1 MLTER
6 QRLILLAVIDDY
18 ITSAVPVGSRTIS
31 KKKSIGYSAATI
43 RNEMADLEEMG
54 FLEQPHT
61 SAGRIPSQK
70 GYRFY
75 VDHLLTPQPWTEN
88 DIFQYESQSS
98 IEFDDLEEIFRQTTS
113 VISEL
118 TNYMT
123 ITLAPKMV
131 EHRLKHLQV
140 IPLTERYAVSIVVTN
155 TGYVDQRRI
164 VVPKNVTVGN
174 IEQFVNI
181 LNHRLQGLRMSK
193 LKTAVEK
200 KLIEELKRYV
210 DHIESMLDLFH
221 QIIDQIGKEEE
232 RVYLSGTTRI
242 LDQPEFQDVEKVKSL
257 LDLLEETEAISQLV
271 ESDSTGVQV
280 RIGKENHIQSI
291 NHCSIISASYMID
304 GEPVGSIGVLGPT
317 RMDYSKVIGL
327 IDFLSKDLTSRLR
340 KWAEGSFT

>member
-6 QRLILLAVIDDY
+6 QKLILLAVIDDY

-61 SAGRIPSQK
+61 SAGRVPSQQ

-75 VDHLLTPQPWTEN
+75 VDHLLTPQLWTEN
-88 DIFQYESQSS
+88 DIFQDSLQSPFEYED
-98 IEFDDLEEIFRQTTS
+98 IEQIFRQMTS
-113 VISEL
+113 VISKL

-131 EHRLKHLQV
+131 EHRLKHFQL
-140 IPLTERYAVSIVVTN
+140 IPLTDRYAVSIVVTN

-164 VVPKNVTVGN
+164 VVPEGITTSD
-174 IEQFVNI
+174 IERFVNI

-193 LKTAVEK
+193 LKSVVSK
-200 KLIEELKRYV
+200 RLKEELKQYV
-210 DHIESMLDLFH
+210 TNVDLMIKLFN
-221 QIIDQIGKEEE
+221 QIIDHIGKEEE
-232 RVYLSGTTRI
+232 RVYFSGTTKI
-242 LDQPEFQDVEKVKSL
+242 LEQPEFQDVEKVKSL
-257 LDLLEETEAISQLV
+257 FDLLEETDVISRLV
-271 ESDSTGVQV
+271 ESDQDGVQV
-280 RIGKENHIQSI
+280 RIGEENDLKSI
-291 NHCSIISASYMID
+291 NHCSVISASYMID

-340 KWAEGSFT
+340 KWAE

>member
-6 QRLILLAVIDDY
+6 QKLILLAVIDDY

-61 SAGRIPSQK
+61 SAGRIPSQQ

-75 VDHLLTPQPWTEN
+75 VDHLLTPQSWTEN
-88 DIFQYESQSS
+88 DIFQYALQSPF
-98 IEFDDLEEIFRQTTS
+98 EFEDIEEIFRQMTS
-113 VISEL
+113 VISKL

-123 ITLAPKMV
+123 ITLAPRMV
-131 EHRLKHLQV
+131 EHRLKHLQI
-140 IPLTERYAVSIVVTN
+140 IPLTDRYAVSIVVTN

-164 VVPKNVTVGN
+164 VVPNKVTTTE
-174 IEQFVNI
+174 IEHFVNL

-193 LKTAVEK
+193 LKSVVEK
-200 KLIEELKRYV
+200 RLKEELKRYV
-210 DHIESMLDLFH
+210 AHIELMLELFN
-221 QIIDQIGKEEE
+221 QIIDHIGKEDE
-232 RVYLSGTTRI
+232 RVYFSGTTKI
-242 LDQPEFQDVEKVKSL
+242 LEQPEFQDVEKVKSL
-257 LDLLEETEAISQLV
+257 FDLLEETDTVSRLV
-271 ESDSTGVQV
+271 ESDTAGVQV
-280 RIGKENHIQSI
+280 RIGEENDLKSI
-291 NHCSIISASYMID
+291 NHCSVISASYMID

-327 IDFLSKDLTSRLR
+327 IDFLSKDLTTRLR
-340 KWAEGSFT
+340 KWAE

>member
-6 QRLILLAVIDDY
+6 QKLILLAVIDDY

-31 KKKSIGYSAATI
+31 KKENIGYSAATI

-61 SAGRIPSQK
+61 SAGRVPSQQ

-75 VDHLLTPQPWTEN
+75 VDHLLTPQLWTEN
-88 DIFQYESQSS
+88 DIFRYSLQSPF
-98 IEFDDLEEIFRQTTS
+98 EFEDLEEIFRQMTS
-113 VISEL
+113 VISQL

-131 EHRLKHLQV
+131 EHRLKHFQV
-140 IPLTERYAVSIVVTN
+140 IPLTDRYAVSIVVTN

-164 VVPKNVTVGN
+164 VVPKNVTTTD
-174 IEQFVNI
+174 IEHFVNL

-193 LKTAVEK
+193 LKSVVEK
-200 KLIEELKRYV
+200 RLKAELKRYV
-210 DHIESMLDLFH
+210 AHIELMMDLFH
-221 QIIDQIGKEEE
+221 QIIDHIGKEDE
-232 RVYLSGTTRI
+232 RVYFSGTTKI
-242 LDQPEFQDVEKVKSL
+242 LEQPEFQDVEKVKSL
-257 LDLLEETEAISQLV
+257 FDLLEETDVVSRLV

-280 RIGKENHIQSI
+280 RIGEENDLKSI
-291 NHCSIISASYMID
+291 NHCSVISASYMID

-327 IDFLSKDLTSRLR
+327 IEFLSKDLTTRLR
-340 KWAEGSFT
+340 KWAE